1 MAMALDPRLSPH
13 AQTANA
19 VDYIQLR
26 TLMEEHFRSF
36 PDGCVL
42 ASENVNISEI
52 CTHIAEHRICPSLF
66 TDYQCPAL
74 YHPEFIQR
82 YDQILWLPRTW
93 ICRAFQRSILPDG
106 GGAMAC
112 RIPNCCYAHA
122 GFWST
127 SEQLT
132 WRALVLRTNPHNLG
146 LLYHLQPTPGGTRPM
161 ERISSASAL
170 QVLRT
175 QPFLTEYQWRE
186 YRYRSDIPQPPTYS
200 GHISDVPILR
210 AAHWTAINEEPYRN
224 RRSTTPRR
232 STRSTTPVRSFP
244 AREQELVPNRDNT
257 PPRQPPDHHTSY
269 PWLDTNTESH
279 NEPQTNRWGSR
290 NREPTPAPQV
300 PQVPPPP
307 TPRHYDVW
315 GTYTNPAQP
324 AQSSTGF
331 DPFST
336 SRPIAP
342 TPGPMIEEEEDS
354 DGLELPPAHLTLSR
368 APPQPTPAQDTTFH
382 IQPNLVALA
391 NTKNYDPVAIS
402 GSANQHY
409 LADVPAVFLQHL
421 FPTSPAGVSL
431 ANEEVSWQVPS
442 NILHQIFYSTQ
453 PHPQHSTQQSITPWG
468 LFTKMGMR
476 DTFGQHTHF
485 EQSLTIPFATRT
497 ASPELAII
505 RWLVHQ
511 KITHERQRVTRDY
524 LNELTRN
531 PNLHPGSYFNLV
543 ARDFITAAANV
554 YRTTIHQHTPATDTF
569 RNIAQE
575 ILTFI
580 NDTTHPSER
589 LMVTDPNI
597 TIDPTNGRLVF
608 R

>member
-1 MAMALDPRLSPH
+1 MALDPRLSPN
-13 AQTANA
+13 AQTPNA

-26 TLMEEHFRSF
+26 TMMEEHFRSF

-42 ASENVNISEI
+42 ASENVNISDI
-52 CTHIAEHRICPSLF
+52 CTHIAEHRICPSFF

-122 GFWST
+122 GYWST
-127 SEQLT
+127 AEQLT

-200 GHISDVPILR
+200 GHLSDVPILR
-210 AAHWTAINEEPYRN
+210 AALWAAINEEPYRN

-244 AREQELVPNRDNT
+244 AREQELAPNRDNT
-257 PPRQPPDHHTSY
+257 PPRQPPDHHTNY
-269 PWLDTNTESH
+269 PWLDANTESH

-290 NREPTPAPQV
+290 NREPTPA

-336 SRPIAP
+336 SRPIAH

-354 DGLELPPAHLTLSR
+354 DGLEFPDTANLTISR
-368 APPQPTPAQDTTFH
+368 PLPQPTPAQETTFH

-391 NTKNYDPVAIS
+391 NTKNYNPVAIT
-402 GSANQHY
+402 GSAGQHY

-421 FPTSPAGVSL
+421 FPHHLEKSTLPTKKHPGKYPATFYTRFSIPHSHIHNIQPNSP
-431 ANEEVSWQVPS
+431 
-442 NILHQIFYSTQ
+442 
-453 PHPQHSTQQSITPWG
+453 
-468 LFTKMGMR
+468 
-476 DTFGQHTHF
+476 
-485 EQSLTIPFATRT
+485 
-497 ASPELAII
+497 
-505 RWLVHQ
+505 
-511 KITHERQRVTRDY
+511 
-524 LNELTRN
+524 
-531 PNLHPGSYFNLV
+531 LHPGAFSPRWVCVTPL
-543 ARDFITAAANV
+543 ANIPTSNSHSPFHLPHAPPV
-554 YRTTIHQHTPATDTF
+554 
-569 RNIAQE
+569 
-575 ILTFI
+575 
-580 NDTTHPSER
+580 
-589 LMVTDPNI
+589 PN
-597 TIDPTNGRLVF
+597 
-608 R
+608 